1 MTLVLFGFLNELR
14 GEFAELANDILLVA
28 GGFLL
33 GYLLG
38 GAIGWAFGKW
48 VFKQN
53 TPDTL
58 KRVGRPVGGVI
69 LAIIVA
75 LIVFTGKG
83 KPRGDGGDGKGTQ
96 TTDTDPGKNSAPKV
110 ELNPKNDPKITTP
123 KLDQSPIE
131 STIRITILAGTA
143 VPAEG
148 KFYLLDEESRNEART
163 LKELKNAIEERK
175 RKVKGKV
182 TLAIIFPTDPN
193 LSPPRNDKKVT
204 DVTRWATEEAG
215 LDVTFPATR

>member
-1 MTLVLFGFLNELR
+1 MTLLVFGFLTDLR
-14 GEFAELANDILLVA
+14 AEFAELANDVLLVA

-38 GAIGWAFGKW
+38 GAIGWALGKW
-48 VFKQN
+48 VLKQN
-53 TPDTL
+53 STDTL
-58 KRVGRPVGGVI
+58 KRIGRPVGGII

-83 KPRGDGGDGKGTQ
+83 KPHGDGGDGKGTQ
-96 TTDTDPGKNSAPKV
+96 NTDTDPKKNSAPNV
-110 ELNPKNDPKITTP
+110 ETSPKSDPKITTP
-123 KLDQSPIE
+123 KIDATPVEL
-131 STIRITILAGTA
+131 TIRITVLAGTA

-148 KFYLLDEESRNEART
+148 KFYLLDDDSRNDAKSLT
-163 LKELKNAIEERK
+163 DLKKAIEERK
-175 RKVKGKV
+175 AKIKGKL
-182 TLAIIFPTDPN
+182 TLAILFPSDPN
-193 LSPPRNDKKVT
+193 LAPPRNDKKVT